1 MVDTASALPTKIG
14 KYEVLGVIGRGG
26 MGVVYKARD
35 PFIDRIVAI
44 KTIRIGENECD
55 DDQLNRLRMEARSAG
70 KLHHP
75 NIVTIFDFGEEN
87 EVSYIVM
94 EFVEGINL
102 SRVVQKHRPIPLAA
116 RLDVIMQTARG
127 LSYAHESGVVHRD
140 MKPSNIC
147 VTARGVAKIL
157 DFGLARF
164 DNTRLTKTGYLSGTI
179 AYMSPERF
187 SGETGPQDDIF
198 ALGAVAYEFL
208 TYRRAFPGD
217 TTPEI
222 ISKILGGPMPARI
235 SDQSAYPAELDTMV
249 FRALDRDPA
258 ARYQSAAE
266 FVQALDR
273 FMRSHEYQSYVD
285 QESEMPDFDR
295 VIDWTEDSPQ
305 QGPNPYSSER
315 SLGSVEMGN
324 APTLQIGSEIAEPSG
339 TDVNKPA
346 GEPTILKTKPHPQ
359 RAAKRAMT
367 QPAMSADAG
376 TPTEFVP
383 EAPRRRSSAWIAVA
397 AAALIA
403 IVVVA
408 ILLTRGR
415 APEAQV
421 ARSVTP
427 TATTATVSDAAS
439 RQTEVQLATAT
450 TLANLVARRQLTAN
464 ERTRFA
470 EANARLDMARAKI
483 AQKDYASG
491 ATLANEAIET
501 FRDLLSSSG
510 GVPSPQAVEVREKP
524 QKKQKPP
531 VIARTETVAPVVTLP
546 PPVVT
551 ATQPPVVA
559 TQPPPPPPRVE
570 TVAPQ
575 RPTRAE
581 LEREIHAFMR
591 EVAAA
596 YQEKDIAF
604 FRQRALNYSDQLA
617 SAIRNSPSTRVE
629 IAVNSIELVDDQT
642 ARVAVR
648 RTDRFAEAGVP
659 PAVQNLTYELRR
671 LPDGWKIVRF
681 SRI

>member
-1 MVDTASALPTKIG
+1 
-14 KYEVLGVIGRGG
+14 

-35 PFIDRIVAI
+35 PFIDRTVAI
-44 KTIRIGENECD
+44 KTIRIGANDCD

-75 NIVTIFDFGEEN
+75 NVVTIYDFGEED
-87 EVSYIVM
+87 EVSFIVM

-102 SRVVQKHRPIPLAA
+102 SRVVQKRRPIPLSA
-116 RLDVIMQTARG
+116 RLDVIMQMARG

-140 MKPSNIC
+140 MKPSNVC

-187 SGETGPQDDIF
+187 SGDTGPQDDIF

-222 ISKILGGPMPARI
+222 ISKILGGPMPPRI
-235 SDQSAYPAELDTMV
+235 SDQSAYPGELDTIV
-249 FRALDRDPA
+249 FRALERDPA
-258 ARYQSAAE
+258 ERYQAAAE
-266 FVQALDR
+266 FVKALDL
-273 FMRSHEYQSYVD
+273 FIRSDEYQSYVD
-285 QESEMPDFDR
+285 QELEMPEFQR
-295 VIDWTEDSPQ
+295 VVDWTEDSPQ

-315 SLGSVEMGN
+315 SLDSVEMGE
-324 APTLQIGSEIAEPSG
+324 APTLQIGSESAEPSG

-346 GEPTILKTKPHPQ
+346 GEPTVLKTKPHPQ
-359 RAAKRAMT
+359 RAAKKQNMST
-367 QPAMSADAG
+367 QPAVSADAG
-376 TPTEFVP
+376 TPTEFVSS
-383 EAPRRRSSAWIAVA
+383 EPRRPRSSMWIAVA

-403 IVVVA
+403 IVVVT
-408 ILLTRGR
+408 ILISRGR
-415 APEAQV
+415 APEPQV
-421 ARSVTP
+421 AKIVVP
-427 TATTATVSDAAS
+427 TATTAPVSDTVS
-439 RQTEVQLATAT
+439 RQSEVQLATAT
-450 TLANLVARRQLTAN
+450 TLANLVARRQLTPA

-470 EANARLDMARAKI
+470 EANNRLDRARAKI
-483 AQKDYASG
+483 AEKDYASG
-491 ATLANEAIET
+491 ATLASEAIET

-510 GVPSPQAVEVREKP
+510 SIATTATTAPPVREKP
-524 QKKQKPP
+524 RKQPPPPVQKPT
-531 VIARTETVAPVVTLP
+531 VVAHIETVAPPVVTLP
-546 PPVVT
+546 PVT

-559 TQPPPPPPRVE
+559 TQAPPPPPPRVE

-575 RPTRAE
+575 RPTRAD
-581 LEREIHAFMR
+581 LDREIHAFMR

-596 YQEKDIAF
+596 YQDKDIAF
-604 FRQRALNYSDQLA
+604 FRQRALNFTDQLA
-617 SAIRNSPSTRVE
+617 NAIRNSPSTRVE
-629 IAVNSIELVDDQT
+629 IVVSSIDFVDDQT
-642 ARVAVR
+642 ARVVVR